1 MIPAI
6 IHCWDLASASLSGVT
21 APHLGCGYSNYSTGK
36 LWFSLAQV
44 PFCQKHAGI
53 LLWGLVLLLLLTL
66 VIVIKQFRQAVSKS
80 QKELFLH
87 KYGMDNA
94 SHLII
99 WIEGKG
105 NIRYMNQTA
114 IRITGLSSTTYQ
126 TRFIW
131 EINQNLTKEVWPHI
145 WKTVKS
151 KGSEVFEEIIVNP
164 NSKEQVVCESIYSFI
179 QIGRN
184 ELIMG
189 HYQDITERKMSEK
202 ALIESE
208 ERYRTLVDQ
217 SPNPVIVASLN
228 GKLTYFNLA
237 AQKAF
242 KVYNQELLLGTNIMD
257 IIHPEYHTMVKSRME
272 RVAIGIGNEPAE
284 IKLQLAEGKI
294 AYVMSSSIPI
304 TLSEEPAILIVCQD
318 ITDYKKVMEALN
330 ENEQMLKQ
338 QNEEYIAVNE
348 ELLKSNQ
355 QIQKINLE
363 LIKAKDK
370 AEESDRLKSA
380 FLANLSH
387 EIRTPMNGILGFSE
401 LLLKP
406 DLAYEKIKKY
416 TQLISHNSYQLLSI
430 INDIVEISKIESG
443 QVNIQML
450 PTNIN
455 KIITDVKLILEN
467 QILEKG
473 LKLVTVIP
481 LSDEQAEITGDEQRI
496 RQILLNL
503 LYNALKFTQKGS
515 IELGYKII
523 SDRIEFFVKDTGIG
537 ISREHH
543 KVIFERFRQVEPADS
558 NKVSGTGLG
567 LSISKAFTELMG
579 GDIWIES
586 QLGKGSTFY
595 FTIPFIQSGQYAD
608 EPAKNGGEKKF
619 NWSQKTLLIA
629 EDNDSDF
636 ALLEE
641 ILSVTYVQIL
651 RANNGADAIEI
662 FKNHPEINLVLIDLS
677 LPLVDGFV
685 ATRVI
690 RQFNPNIPIVAL
702 TGLTHNADKIKAINA
717 GCNDYISKP
726 LDTNDLLQ
734 KLTTLLKK
742 RVIST

>member
-6 IHCWDLASASLSGVT
+6 SFCWNLALTSLGGYCCGNYASGQLWLSV
-21 APHLGCGYSNYSTGK
+21 
-36 LWFSLAQV
+36 AQV
-44 PFCQKHAGI
+44 SFCQKHAGM
-53 LLWGLVLLLLLTL
+53 LLWGLILLLLLTL
-66 VIVIKQFRQAVSKS
+66 VIVVKQFRQAVTKS

-87 KYGMDNA
+87 KYGMDHA

-99 WIEGKG
+99 WIEEKG

-114 IRITGLSSTTYQ
+114 LRITGLTAETYQ
-126 TRFIW
+126 SHFVW

-145 WKTVKS
+145 WKTIKS

-164 NSKEQVVCESIYSFI
+164 VTLEKIVCESIYNFI
-179 QIGRN
+179 QIGQK

-189 HYQDITERKMSEK
+189 NYQDITERKMSEK

-217 SPNPVIVASLN
+217 SPNPVMVASLD
-228 GKLTYFNLA
+228 GKLTYLNLA
-237 AQKAF
+237 TLRAF
-242 KVYNQELLLGTNIMD
+242 KIFSEELLLGTNIMD
-257 IIHPEYHTMVKSRME
+257 IIHPDYRSMVKGRME
-272 RVAIGIGNEPAE
+272 RIAMGIGNEPAE
-284 IKLQLAEGKI
+284 IKLQMSGGKI
-294 AYVMSSSIPI
+294 AYIMSSSIPI
-304 TLSEEPAILIVCQD
+304 TLSDEPAILIVCQD

-338 QNEEYIAVNE
+338 QNEEYIAVND

-355 QIQKINLE
+355 KIQKINLE
-363 LIKAKDK
+363 LIKARDR

-406 DLAYEKIKKY
+406 DLSYEKIKKY

-473 LKLVTVIP
+473 LEFITNMP
-481 LSDEQAEITGDEQRI
+481 LSDEQAEISGDEQRI

-503 LYNALKFTQKGS
+503 LYNALKFTSKGS
-515 IELGYKII
+515 IQLGYKIV
-523 SDRIEFFVKDTGIG
+523 SDQIEFFVTDTGIG

-543 KVIFERFRQVEPADS
+543 KIIFERFRQIEPADS

-567 LSISKAFTELMG
+567 LSISKAFAELMG
-579 GDIWIES
+579 GKIWVES
-586 QLGKGSTFY
+586 QLGKGSAFF
-595 FTIPFIQSGQYAD
+595 FTVPFVQTGQQK
-608 EPAKNGGEKKF
+608 EESSNSPEEKRF

-662 FKNHPEINLVLIDLS
+662 FKNHPEVNLVLVDLS

-734 KLTTLLKK
+734 KLTALLKK